1 MGNYLNKGEDIF
13 FQVYKLLTDLKQ
25 QCKEPGKSKQSV
37 GQQNLKTITY
47 ETLKYISKTP
57 CKFQSPEI
65 VRDFLIALKN
75 QKLTNNNL
83 LSEYLKENYTQKYT
97 AQKKGTLKQHNVT
110 PSQSHFYEIKLST

>member
-65 VRDFLIALKN
+65 VRDFLIKCLLCITDIPTIHNNIVELLVFIKN
-75 QKLTNNNL
+75 TSSSEQEIPWWEGARKSVV
-83 LSEYLKENYTQKYT
+83 LSEIFSNW
-97 AQKKGTLKQHNVT
+97 
-110 PSQSHFYEIKLST
+110 